1 MLRSSL
7 LVLATTFA
15 FTPYASAVN
24 TSSQSPSSG
33 ESGLE
38 QSAAST
44 DELIEFTDLEHKLVE
59 ASGLLSL
66 SQQVKYSAQR
76 LIALSIEQPEVDAA
90 KDAVDSTTQDALSEP
105 SADKVLINH
114 AQHFAIAKQLAKR
127 WTEEQWQ
134 QRLLKLIHEMPV
146 ATQQLV
152 QQQLAHPMLQAA
164 QLKERAAISVQD
176 TSPYLL
182 YINKLRQRPP
192 AASRWQLVESL
203 DQQSGFSQMIIQARL
218 AVIKE
223 IQQQVKGWQPEP
235 MWQQQSRQE
244 VLEFLF
250 YAYRK
255 TPNSE
260 LKYIADSFNKSE
272 LNTFYQNVR
281 NAVH

>member
-1 MLRSSL
+1 
-7 LVLATTFA
+7 
-15 FTPYASAVN
+15 
-24 TSSQSPSSG
+24 
-33 ESGLE
+33 
-38 QSAAST
+38 
-44 DELIEFTDLEHKLVE
+44 
-59 ASGLLSL
+59 
-66 SQQVKYSAQR
+66 
-76 LIALSIEQPEVDAA
+76 LIALSIEQPEADAA
-90 KDAVDSTTQDALSEP
+90 KDAVDSTTQDTSSEP
-105 SADKVLINH
+105 SADKVLMNH

-192 AASRWQLVESL
+192 AASRWQLVERL

-218 AVIKE
+218 SVIKE
-223 IQQQVKGWQPEP
+223 IQLQVKGWQPEP

-272 LNTFYQNVR
+272 LNAFYQNVR